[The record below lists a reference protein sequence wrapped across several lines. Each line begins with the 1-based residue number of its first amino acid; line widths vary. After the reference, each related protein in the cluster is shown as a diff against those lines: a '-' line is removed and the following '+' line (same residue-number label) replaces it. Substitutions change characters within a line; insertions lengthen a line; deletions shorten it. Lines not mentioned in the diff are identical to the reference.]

1 MKPTISVLLPVYNGQ
16 AYLKKAIDSI
26 LNQSFQDFELVIVD
40 DGSSDSSLDLIGS
53 YADKRIVLISQENTG
68 LPGALNRAIDEAKG
82 RYLARHD
89 QDDVSLPMRFEEQL
103 RLMEAQDLDFCG
115 CNIVTMDDSGNVMKE
130 VVMPATPDLITITM
144 ACTVPFAH
152 GSVMVRKSFL
162 DRHVL
167 RYRQGSSTEDYEL
180 WCEAYR
186 LGAHFGNV
194 NQVLFQYRDFSSSLS
209 KVTAKK
215 MQAYTHQL
223 RRRFIKMNASAVQE
237 AIDRLLPVQKQLETH
252 FEGFLLLAAYLL
264 NRQNHSKVFLKVLQG
279 TSMKNIV
286 IAAAKL
292 LRGF

>member
-1 MKPTISVLLPVYNGQ
+1 MNPTISVLLPVYNGESFIKQ
-16 AYLKKAIDSI
+16 AIDSI

-40 DGSSDSSLDLIGS
+40 DGSRDDSLDLIRS
-53 YADKRIVLISQENTG
+53 YVDKRIVLISQENTG
-68 LPGALNRAIDEAKG
+68 LPGALNCAIDKARGK
-82 RYLARHD
+82 YLARHD
-89 QDDVSLPMRFEEQL
+89 QDDVSLPTRFEEQL
-103 RLMEAQDLDFCG
+103 HLMEARDLDFCG
-115 CNIVTMDDSGNVMKE
+115 CNIVTMDDLGSLMKE
-130 VVMPATPDLITITM
+130 VVMPTTPDLITITM

-152 GSVMVRKSFL
+152 GSVMMRKSFL
-162 DRHVL
+162 DQHAL

-223 RRRFIKMNASAVQE
+223 RRHFVKMNTPAVQQ
-237 AIDRLLPVQKQLETH
+237 AIDHLLPVQKQLETR

-279 TSMKNIV
+279 TSIKNIV
-286 IAAAKL
+286 IAAAKV

>member
-1 MKPTISVLLPVYNGQ
+1 MNPTISVLLPVYNGQ
-16 AYLKKAIDSI
+16 PYLGQAINSI
-26 LNQSFQDFELVIVD
+26 LNQRFQDFELVIVD
-40 DGSSDSSLDLIGS
+40 DGSSDGSLEIIRS
-53 YADKRIVLISQENTG
+53 YSDSRIVLIIQENTG
-68 LPGALNRAIDEAKG
+68 LPGALNRAINEAKG
-82 RYLARHD
+82 KYLARHD

-103 RLMEAQDLDFCG
+103 RLMKAQDLDFCG
-115 CNIVTMDDSGNVMKE
+115 CNIMTMDGSGNPMKE
-130 VVMPATPDLITITM
+130 VVMPATSDLITITM

-152 GSVMVRKSFL
+152 GSVMMRKSFL
-162 DRHVL
+162 DQHAL

-194 NQVLFQYRDFSSSLS
+194 NQVLFQYRNFSSSLS

-223 RRRFIKMNASAVQE
+223 RRHFIKMNAPAVQE
-237 AIDRLLPVQKQLETH
+237 AIDRLLPVQKQLETR

-264 NRQNHSKVFLKVLQG
+264 NRQNHSKALLKVLQG
-279 TSMKNIV
+279 TSIKNIV

>member
-1 MKPTISVLLPVYNGQ
+1 MNPTISVLLPVYNGQ
-16 AYLKKAIDSI
+16 AYLKQAIDSI
-26 LNQSFQDFELVIVD
+26 LNQSYQDFELVIVN
-40 DGSSDSSLDLIGS
+40 DGSSDGSLELINS
-53 YADKRIVLISQENTG
+53 YADKRIVLINQDNAG
-68 LPGALNRAIDEAKG
+68 LPGALNRAINEAKG
-82 RYLARHD
+82 QYLARHD
-89 QDDVSLPMRFEEQL
+89 QDDVSLPTRFEKQL

-115 CNIVTMDDSGNVMKE
+115 CNIVMMEGSGKLMQEIN
-130 VVMPATPDLITITM
+130 MPTTPDLITITM

-152 GSVMVRKSFL
+152 GSVMIRKSFL
-162 DRHVL
+162 DQHAL

-194 NQVLFQYRDFSSSLS
+194 NKVLFHYRDFSSSLS
-209 KVTAKK
+209 KISAKK
-215 MQAYTHQL
+215 MQENTHRL
-223 RRRFIKMNASAVQE
+223 RRHFVRMNAPAVQE
-237 AIDRLLPVQKQLETH
+237 AIDHLLPVQKQLETR

-279 TSMKNIV
+279 TSIKNIV